1 MKAYIIVDV
10 NIHDAVL
17 YEDYKKLTPESLTAF
32 GGRFLVR
39 GGMTETL
46 EGTWSPNRFVIL
58 EFPSIEKARAWYT
71 SEEYEAAK
79 LIRQRAAHTQMIL
92 AEGFE

>member
-10 NIHDAVL
+10 NITDPAL
-17 YEDYKKLTPESLTAF
+17 YEDYKKLTPGSLIPYEGKF
-32 GGRFLVR
+32 IVR

-46 EGTWSPNRFVIL
+46 EGDWIPGRIVIL
-58 EFPSIEKARAWYT
+58 EFPSVEKARAWWSSDTY
-71 SEEYEAAK
+71 APAK
-79 LIRQRAAHTQMIL
+79 ALRQSASITRMIL

>member
-10 NIHDAVL
+10 SVIDPVL
-17 YEDYKKLTPESLTAF
+17 YEEYKKLTPSSLVPY

-39 GGMTETL
+39 GGKTETL
-46 EGTWSPNRFVIL
+46 EGQWVPSRFVML
-58 EFPSIEKARAWYT
+58 EFPSVEKAEAWYSSDQYT
-71 SEEYEAAK
+71 AAR

-92 AEGFE
+92 AEGID